1 MAPLE
6 EGEENP
12 MSSMT
17 LGQFVPPNFF
27 KKTKKTFIFYF
38 LKNNNPRV
46 DVNIIIII

>member
-17 LGQFVPPNFF
+17 LGQFVPSIFF
-27 KKTKKTFIFYF
+27 KKNKKNLYLFIYF
-38 LKNNNPRV
+38 KTTTTMGWMLT
-46 DVNIIIII
+46 

>member
-1 MAPLE
+1 LKEIMAPLE

-27 KKTKKTFIFYF
+27 KKNKKNLYF
-38 LKNNNPRV
+38 LFFKKQQQP
-46 DVNIIIII
+46 